1 MSSIKKICVT
11 AIMIA
16 LCCILP
22 TMFHMAG
29 LGTAFSPMHIP
40 VLLCGLICGGWYG
53 ICCGVI
59 GPVLSSILTGMPG
72 ASMLVS
78 MVPELITYGLITGLM
93 MRVVRT
99 GKLPADLYISL
110 ATAMLAGRIVG
121 GIAKALVYMGSGEAF
136 TLAVWASSY
145 FVTAL
150 PGIICHLI
158 LVPILA
164 MALYRAKL
172 IPARYSAAK

>member
-22 TMFHMAG
+22 TMFHLAG

-40 VLLCGLICGGWYG
+40 VLLAGLICGGWYG
-53 ICCGVI
+53 LCCGVI

-72 ASMLVS
+72 ATMLISMI
-78 MVPELITYGLITGLM
+78 PELITYGLVTGLM
-93 MRVVRT
+93 MRYVRT
-99 GKLPADLYISL
+99 GKLTADLYISL
-110 ATAMLAGRIVG
+110 ITAMLAGRVVG
-121 GIAKALVYMGSGEAF
+121 GIAKARFYMGTGEAF

-145 FVTAL
+145 FVTSL

-158 LVPILA
+158 LVPLLV
-164 MALYRAKL
+164 MALHRAKL
-172 IPARYSAAK
+172 IPARYSR

>member
-53 ICCGVI
+53 LFCGVA
-59 GPVLSSILTGMPG
+59 GPILSSLLTGMPG
-72 ASMLVS
+72 ASMLLS
-78 MVPELITYGLITGLM
+78 MVPELIAYGLITGLA
-93 MRVVRT
+93 MRLVRT
-99 GKLPADLYISL
+99 GKLTADLYISL
-110 ATAMLAGRIVG
+110 IIAMLAGRVVG
-121 GIAKALVYMGSGEAF
+121 GIAKALVFMGSGEAF
-136 TLAVWASSY
+136 TLSVWVSSY

-158 LVPILA
+158 VVPVLV

-172 IPARYSAAK
+172 IPARYSRAK

>member
-22 TMFHMAG
+22 TMFHLAG

-40 VLLCGLICGGWYG
+40 VLLAGLICGGWYG
-53 ICCGVI
+53 LCCGVI

-72 ASMLVS
+72 ATMLISMI
-78 MVPELITYGLITGLM
+78 PELITYGLVTGLM
-93 MRVVRT
+93 MRYVRT
-99 GKLPADLYISL
+99 GKLTTDLYISL
-110 ATAMLAGRIVG
+110 ITAMLAGRVVG
-121 GIAKALVYMGSGEAF
+121 GIAKALFYMGTGEAF

-145 FVTAL
+145 FVTSL

-158 LVPILA
+158 LVPLLV
-164 MALYRAKL
+164 MALHRAKL
-172 IPARYSAAK
+172 IPARYSR

>member
-22 TMFHMAG
+22 SMFHLAG

-40 VLLCGLICGGWYG
+40 VLLAGLICGGWYG
-53 ICCGVI
+53 VCCGVI

-72 ASMLVS
+72 ATMLIT
-78 MVPELITYGLITGLM
+78 MFPELITYGLVTGLI

-99 GKLPADLYISL
+99 GKLTADLYISL
-110 ATAMLAGRIVG
+110 ITAMLAGRIVG
-121 GIAKALVYMGSGEAF
+121 GIAKALFYMGTGEAF
-136 TLAVWASSY
+136 TLSIWATSY
-145 FVTAL
+145 FVTSL

-158 LVPILA
+158 LVPLLV
-164 MALYRAKL
+164 MALHKAKL
-172 IPARYSAAK
+172 IPARYSNR

>member
-53 ICCGVI
+53 LFCGVA
-59 GPVLSSILTGMPG
+59 GPILSSLLTGMPG
-72 ASMLVS
+72 ASMLLS
-78 MVPELITYGLITGLM
+78 MVPELIAYGLITGLA
-93 MRVVRT
+93 MRLIRT
-99 GKLPADLYISL
+99 GKLTADLYISL
-110 ATAMLAGRIVG
+110 IIAMLAGRVVG
-121 GIAKALVYMGSGEAF
+121 GIAKALVFMGSGEAF
-136 TLAVWASSY
+136 TLSVWVSSY

-158 LVPILA
+158 VVPVLV

-172 IPARYSAAK
+172 IPARYSRAK

>member
-22 TMFHMAG
+22 TMFHLAG

-40 VLLCGLICGGWYG
+40 VLLAGLICGGWYG
-53 ICCGVI
+53 LCCGVI

-72 ASMLVS
+72 ATMLISMI
-78 MVPELITYGLITGLM
+78 PELITYGLVTGLM
-93 MRVVRT
+93 MRYVRT
-99 GKLPADLYISL
+99 GKLTADLYISL
-110 ATAMLAGRIVG
+110 ITAMLAGRVVG
-121 GIAKALVYMGSGEAF
+121 GIAKALFYMGTGEAF

-145 FVTAL
+145 FVTSL

-158 LVPILA
+158 LVPLLV
-164 MALYRAKL
+164 MALHRAKL
-172 IPARYSAAK
+172 IPARYSR

>member
-1 MSSIKKICVT
+1 MTSIKKICAT
-11 AIMIA
+11 AILIA

-22 TMFHMAG
+22 AMFHMAG

-53 ICCGVI
+53 LCCGII

-78 MVPELITYGLITGLM
+78 MVPELIAYGVVTGLM

-99 GKLPADLYISL
+99 GKLTADLYISL
-110 ATAMLAGRIVG
+110 TAAMVAGRIVG
-121 GIAKALVYMGSGEAF
+121 GIAKALIYMGSGEAF

-158 LVPILA
+158 LIPVLM

-172 IPARYSAAK
+172 IPARYSRAK

>member
-53 ICCGVI
+53 LFCGVA
-59 GPVLSSILTGMPG
+59 GPILSSLLTGMPG
-72 ASMLVS
+72 ASMLLS
-78 MVPELITYGLITGLM
+78 MVPELITYGLITGLV
-93 MRVVRT
+93 MRLVRT
-99 GKLPADLYISL
+99 GKLTADLYISL
-110 ATAMLAGRIVG
+110 IVAMLAGRVVG
-121 GIAKALVYMGSGEAF
+121 GIAKALVFMGSGEAF
-136 TLAVWASSY
+136 TLSVWVSSY

-158 LVPILA
+158 VVPVLV

-172 IPARYSAAK
+172 IPARYSSAK

>member
-53 ICCGVI
+53 LFCGVA
-59 GPVLSSILTGMPG
+59 GPILSSLLTGMPG
-72 ASMLVS
+72 ASMLLS
-78 MVPELITYGLITGLM
+78 MVPELITYGLITGLV
-93 MRVVRT
+93 MRFVRT
-99 GKLPADLYISL
+99 GKLTADLYISL
-110 ATAMLAGRIVG
+110 IVAMLAGRVVG
-121 GIAKALVYMGSGEAF
+121 GIAKALVFMGSGEAF
-136 TLAVWASSY
+136 TLSVWVSSY

-158 LVPILA
+158 VVPVLV

-172 IPARYSAAK
+172 IPARYSSAK

>member
-22 TMFHMAG
+22 TMFHLAG

-40 VLLCGLICGGWYG
+40 VLLAGLICGGWYG
-53 ICCGVI
+53 LCCGVI

-72 ASMLVS
+72 ATMLISMI
-78 MVPELITYGLITGLM
+78 PELITYGLVTGLM
-93 MRVVRT
+93 MRYVRT
-99 GKLPADLYISL
+99 GKLTADLYISL
-110 ATAMLAGRIVG
+110 STAMLAGRVVG
-121 GIAKALVYMGSGEAF
+121 GIAKALFYMGTGEAF

-145 FVTAL
+145 FVTSL

-158 LVPILA
+158 LVPLLV
-164 MALYRAKL
+164 MALHRAKL
-172 IPARYSAAK
+172 IPARYSR